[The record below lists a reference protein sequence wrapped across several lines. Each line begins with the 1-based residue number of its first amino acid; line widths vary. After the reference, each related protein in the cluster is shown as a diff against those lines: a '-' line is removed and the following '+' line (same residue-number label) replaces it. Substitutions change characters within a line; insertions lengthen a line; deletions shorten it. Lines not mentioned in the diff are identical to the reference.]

1 MISTRPLLVRSGMGA
16 RRRSQSALVCLT
28 SHHRGDGIRSM
39 LARSAT
45 AKRLGID
52 GMAALRFHIREQTRP
67 CRRRRRRQEGSV
79 PIRLSPTANLAVDEI
94 DDEAVGE
101 THADNHVVQSVV
113 IVVASEAVACVLY
126 DTYVEPLIGCGLA
139 PVFATS
145 LDARYELLVLS
156 GAVEAMVDFDL
167 NPWDAAATQCLV
179 RAAGGRCVTRAQAN
193 GKLGLVFGSPPVVDQ
208 LVALLEP

>member
-16 RRRSQSALVCLT
+16 RRRSQSDLVGLT

-52 GMAALRFHIREQTRP
+52 GMTALRFHIHKQTRP
-67 CRRRRRRQEGSV
+67 CRRCRRQEGSV
-79 PIRLSPTANLAVDEI
+79 PIRVSPTANLAVDEI
-94 DDEAVGE
+94 DDEAIGE

-113 IVVASEAVACVLY
+113 IVVGSDAVASVLY

-139 PVFATS
+139 PVFANSASSGSDAVRDRTCGRWDTLPS
-145 LDARYELLVLS
+145 SPSSARVQTFQEVRIGLNRTHRPRFSDARIPDRRPS
-156 GAVEAMVDFDL
+156 G
-167 NPWDAAATQCLV
+167 
-179 RAAGGRCVTRAQAN
+179 
-193 GKLGLVFGSPPVVDQ
+193 
-208 LVALLEP
+208 